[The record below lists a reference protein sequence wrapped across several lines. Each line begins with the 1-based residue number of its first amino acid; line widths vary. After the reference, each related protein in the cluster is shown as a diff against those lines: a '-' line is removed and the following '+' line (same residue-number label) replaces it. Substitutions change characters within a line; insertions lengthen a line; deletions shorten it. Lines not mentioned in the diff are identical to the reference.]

1 MSEIQQPGSHCHLC
15 SGFIAPTEWF
25 YECQVCHSEKPKQ
38 PFRFCSACTSGTAH
52 AHPVIRS
59 RECACA
65 VRRMSTFAASIVNRF
80 TAFEDRTLISFP
92 VEQFPL
98 SPSPFDGA
106 LPAQAAF
113 TYGQVILD
121 RDDDA
126 RIVLIWYSHFCSCLC
141 QRDLCIGILLKLS
154 IFPCTL
160 AFWLWQMCT
169 TVLHGSL

>member
-1 MSEIQQPGSHCHLC
+1 MSVQLLLMSEIQQPGSHCHLC
-15 SGFIAPTEWF
+15 SGYIAPTEWF

-92 VEQFPL
+92 FEQFPL

-106 LPAQAAF
+106 LPAQAAL
-113 TYGQVILD
+113 TYGQVLLD

-126 RIVLIWYSHFCSCLC
+126 CIVLIWYSHFCSC
-141 QRDLCIGILLKLS
+141 
-154 IFPCTL
+154 
-160 AFWLWQMCT
+160 
-169 TVLHGSL
+169 